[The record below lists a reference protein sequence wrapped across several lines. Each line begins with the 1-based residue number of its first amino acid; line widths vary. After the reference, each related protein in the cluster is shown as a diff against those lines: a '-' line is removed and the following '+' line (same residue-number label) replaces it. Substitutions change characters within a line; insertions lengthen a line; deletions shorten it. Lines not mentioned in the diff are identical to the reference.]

1 MCVHVCDAVYEAYSP
16 TYPSHSPPRPSHSSP
31 HPSHSPQNPSFADEK
46 KVRDELVATA
56 KEKLTTLLKN
66 TATEFDMKVCVCV
79 HTRAPRWCK
88 DIPVFLISS
97 VC

>member
-1 MCVHVCDAVYEAYSP
+1 MCVCVHVCDAVYESYSP
-16 TYPSHSPPRPSHSSP
+16 TC
-31 HPSHSPQNPSFADEK
+31 PSHSPQNPSFADEK

-79 HTRAPRWCK
+79 HTRAP
-88 DIPVFLISS
+88 
-97 VC
+97 